1 MEWLGAR
8 GKRPEPWNRNEPLHR
23 EDVEGS
29 LHITLADGVYVDA
42 LNMNARLQNQI
53 RSLATFRNP
62 VFDSMYNKRL
72 AAYRKLGFTIADQER
87 TEKQQAESI
96 YNAGIIWIHLNGT

>member
-1 MEWLGAR
+1 M
-8 GKRPEPWNRNEPLHR
+8 
-23 EDVEGS
+23 EGS